1 MSFLVGVG
9 RVRVTGT
16 SLTSVSFPVLHLT
29 TACNDSEVPVAAPT
43 TTKNP
48 AQPVRRDK
56 PKELPFPLNI
66 YQTAVG
72 KKWVMAL
79 TGLGLIGFVIA
90 HMLGNLKLWI
100 GEVEE
105 VVDGEVVMTQDID
118 VYAHFLRE
126 IGEPLF
132 PHGSVLWLARIGLI
146 VMFGLHIHSAYTLTR
161 LNAASNVRYQ
171 SKPDW
176 LASNFASRTMRI
188 SGVIVLF
195 YLIFHLADLTWGW
208 IPGYDW
214 EYGEVYNNLQGSLG
228 NPVVAAF
235 YIIANSLLALH
246 VFHGAWSLF
255 QSLGINNPRYNAAR
269 RYFAAGIALLIFV
282 GNVSIPIS
290 ILAGWV

>member
-1 MSFLVGVG
+1 M
-9 RVRVTGT
+9 
-16 SLTSVSFPVLHLT
+16 
-29 TACNDSEVPVAAPT
+29 AAPT
-43 TTKNP
+43 VNKNP
-48 AQPVRRDK
+48 AQPVRRK
-56 PKELPFPLNI
+56 APKQLPFPLNI

-105 VVDGEVVMTQDID
+105 EIDGEIVMVQDVD
-118 VYAHFLRE
+118 VYAEFLRE

-132 PHGSVLWLARIGLI
+132 PHGSVLWLLRLGLI
-146 VMFGLHIHSAYTLTR
+146 AMFALHIHSAYSLTL
-161 LNAASNVRYQ
+161 LNRASNVRYENK
-171 SKPDW
+171 SEW
-176 LASNFASRTMRI
+176 LASNFASQTMRY
-188 SGVIVLF
+188 SGVIVLA

-228 NPVVAAF
+228 NPIVAAF
-235 YIIANSLLALH
+235 YIVANTLLALH
-246 VFHGAWSLF
+246 IFHGAWSLF

-269 RYFAAGIALLIFV
+269 RYFAAGIALFIFV

-290 ILAGWV
+290 IFAGWV

>member
-1 MSFLVGVG
+1 
-9 RVRVTGT
+9 
-16 SLTSVSFPVLHLT
+16 
-29 TACNDSEVPVAAPT
+29 VAAPT
-43 TTKNP
+43 ITKNS
-48 AQPVRRDK
+48 AQPPRRDK
-56 PKELPFPLNI
+56 PKELPFPLSI

-79 TGLGLIGFVIA
+79 TGLGLIGFIVA

-132 PHGSVLWLARIGLI
+132 PYGSVLWIARIGLI

-176 LASNFASRTMRI
+176 LASNFASRTMRV

-195 YLIFHLADLTWGW
+195 YLFFHLADLTWGF

-228 NPVVAAF
+228 NPIVAIF
-235 YIIANSLLALH
+235 YIVANILLALH
-246 VFHGAWSLF
+246 IFHGAWSLF

-269 RYFAAGIALLIFV
+269 RYFAAGLALFILV